1 MDKSKTSK
9 TITINKNLHNEIKD
23 YCRNNGLI
31 MGKFI
36 EGLLCTNFKK
46 LQGQS
51 YEGNLR
57 S

>member
-1 MDKSKTSK
+1 MDKSKT
-9 TITINKNLHNEIKD
+9 IQINKNLHNEIKD
-23 YCRNNGLI
+23 YCKNNGLI

-46 LQGQS
+46 LRGQS